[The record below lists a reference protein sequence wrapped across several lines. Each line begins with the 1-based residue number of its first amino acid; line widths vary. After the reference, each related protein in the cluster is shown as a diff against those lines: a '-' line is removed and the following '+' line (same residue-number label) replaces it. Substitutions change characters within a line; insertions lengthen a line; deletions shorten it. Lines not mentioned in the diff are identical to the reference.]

1 MEHPYIK
8 FEEREIL
15 GILQEPNPYGL
26 LVTWYPFKFGAQTVP
41 KAGQGRKSRT
51 SASAYIPEKIPKLIK
66 I

>member
-1 MEHPYIK
+1 MK

-41 KAGQGRKSRT
+41 KASQGRKSRI
-51 SASAYIPEKIPKLIK
+51 SASTTSTYIPEKIPKLIK